1 MSYSADTATGE
12 LEYRDVLKR
21 DGRRLDYVFE
31 LAWAS
36 FREHPGVREYAEFQ
50 ALPLSFWIIREA
62 EGRSTRYELIVLLNS
77 GTETPDGMN
86 PHEELH
92 QFSFSGEDAWRRIE
106 SFVYERLRLTP
117 DCLTLY
123 ELPGQHSLKD

>member
-1 MSYSADTATGE
+1 MNYSADTATGD
-12 LEYRDVLKR
+12 LEYREVLTR
-21 DGRRLDYVFE
+21 YGQRLDYVFE
-31 LAWAS
+31 QAWAS
-36 FREHPGVREYAEFQ
+36 FTEHSGVKEYAEFQ
-50 ALPLSFWIIREA
+50 TLPLSFWIIREA
-62 EGRSTRYELIVLLNS
+62 EGQPPKYELIILLNS
-77 GTETPDGMN
+77 GTEAPDGLN
-86 PHEELH
+86 PNEDVH